1 MFSLQIL
8 LGRVCTIAELH
19 KKELPIVVRV
29 SDNAQFD
36 CPSSSSK
43 STDHVAKRYLQD
55 LLQEISQ
62 AGGGELIPVGVEVS
76 LLEIFLDACSAR
88 PKYLCLS
95 QTSFSDRT

>member
-19 KKELPIVVRV
+19 KKELPVVIRA

-43 STDHVAKRYLQD
+43 NVDHEAKRYLED
-55 LLQEISQ
+55 LLLEVSQ
-62 AGGGELIPVGVEVS
+62 AGGGELIPVTVEV
-76 LLEIFLDACSAR
+76 CV
-88 PKYLCLS
+88 
-95 QTSFSDRT
+95 